1 MNQKRQVL
9 SYVLAYIL
17 WAISTGLGILVLTK
31 SRETV
36 LLAMVVSSNVGNP
49 TKSQQFYSSLIAAAI
64 DNWSILVIGV
74 LVLILLVGIENL
86 YRMSVPSGKLLK
98 RFFLISG
105 IECGLLFY
113 IHSIY
118 YALSQTFRILNW
130 TAIALPAVEFA
141 LAALFLWISYI
152 LRSKARKT
160 TVS

>member
-1 MNQKRQVL
+1 MSQKRQVL

-31 SRETV
+31 GRETV
-36 LLAMVVSSNVGNP
+36 LLAMVVSNNVGNP

-105 IECGLLFY
+105 IECALLFY
-113 IHSIY
+113 VHSIY
-118 YALSQTFRILNW
+118 YSLSQTFRVLNW
-130 TAIALPAVEFA
+130 TAIALPAVEFT

-152 LRSKARKT
+152 LRSKVRKP

>member
-1 MNQKRQVL
+1 M
-9 SYVLAYIL
+9 Y
-17 WAISTGLGILVLTK
+17 WLTSCGPSAPVWGSSVTK
-31 SRETV
+31 GRETV
-36 LLAMVVSSNVGNP
+36 LLAMVVSNNVGNP

-105 IECGLLFY
+105 IQCALLFY
-113 IHSIY
+113 VHSIY
-118 YALSQTFRILNW
+118 YALSQTFRVLTW

-152 LRSKARKT
+152 LRSKVRKP